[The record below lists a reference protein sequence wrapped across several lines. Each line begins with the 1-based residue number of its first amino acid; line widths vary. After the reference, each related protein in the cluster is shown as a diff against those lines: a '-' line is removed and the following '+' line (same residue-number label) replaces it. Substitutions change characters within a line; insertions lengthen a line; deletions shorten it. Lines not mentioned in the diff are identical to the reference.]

1 MKMPI
6 HVIDFEGSFDSGVLE
21 WGVVTLQG
29 GEIISARTR
38 LCKTDRNIC
47 TTSYSRHGLDNDLL
61 KDYKVFDSDFE
72 VFASLRE
79 TGPMCAHNASVEERL
94 LQQTW
99 PFTRK
104 SPDFSRLDKKALI
117 TTWGPWLDTLN
128 IYRRL
133 YPNLDTYKLSD
144 LVNIFELNEK
154 LGILSN
160 RYCPKKRNKYH
171 CALYDALASSL
182 LLKRL
187 LVPNIFKQLNLSQ
200 LFELSS
206 ASSSVFNRRQQQ
218 ELF

>member
-1 MKMPI
+1 MEIPI
-6 HVIDFEGSFDSGVLE
+6 HVIDFEGSFESGVLE
-21 WGVVTLQG
+21 WGVVSLLG
-29 GEIISARTR
+29 EEIISARTS
-38 LCKTDRNIC
+38 LCRTDRNIS
-47 TTSYSRHGLDNDLL
+47 TISYSQHGLNADQLR
-61 KDYKVFDSDFE
+61 DYKVFDSNFE

-79 TGPMCAHNASVEERL
+79 TGPMCAHNASVEERF

-104 SPDFSRLDKKALI
+104 SPDFSKTDKKRLI
-117 TTWGPWLDTLN
+117 TTWGPWVDTLQ

-133 YPNLDTYKLSD
+133 YPDLNSYKLSD
-144 LVNIFELNEK
+144 LVNIFELNK
-154 LGILSN
+154 TLGILADKH
-160 RYCPKKRNKYH
+160 CPKKRTNYH

-187 LVPNIFKQLNLSQ
+187 FVPGILEHVSLLQ

-206 ASSSVFNRRQQQ
+206 ASSSVFNGRRQQ